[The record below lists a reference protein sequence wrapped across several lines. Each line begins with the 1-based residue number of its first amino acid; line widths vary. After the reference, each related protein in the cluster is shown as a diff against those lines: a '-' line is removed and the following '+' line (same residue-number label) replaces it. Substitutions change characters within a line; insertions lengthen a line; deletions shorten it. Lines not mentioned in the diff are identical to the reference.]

1 VTDSVTESVTDSAPE
16 STTETAAAGTAARRF
31 RPRLSFAPLR
41 SRGYRLLFAAE
52 LVSVF
57 GDAFHAV
64 ALPFL
69 VYQLGGGGREL
80 GLLVAGYGVCRLAT
94 TPLGGILSDRIG
106 PWRVMLISDLS
117 RVVFTAGIVAAAVA
131 DNPSVPVIA
140 VLVAGTGLGAG
151 LFQPAAYAITPRLL
165 PADQLQAG
173 NGLHSTASFTA
184 GMIGPGVAGLV
195 VAALSPA
202 VAFGVDA
209 ATFAVSAVCL
219 AMIGGVARGTVP
231 PPPPPPPVDDDGP
244 QPGRA
249 GPDGGAPPSDAP
261 PVGFWRLLRESALL
275 RTVLLVT
282 AAANLTV
289 GGMVRIGLPSLS
301 NGELAAGA
309 GGLGGLLAAFTA
321 GSLVG
326 GLFSAGLAGLP
337 RRGATAMVAGMTL
350 GLAIAAVP
358 FAGYLG
364 AVVALVV
371 AGLASTV
378 TNVLV
383 ITTMQQST
391 APHLLGRVMSAIVF
405 AALSLFPLSTV
416 AAGLVVDRYGSTAVF
431 LASGATL
438 LAAFAFGLSRREL
451 RQR

>member
-1 VTDSVTESVTDSAPE
+1 MTDSAPD

-131 DNPSVPVIA
+131 DDPSVPVIA

-219 AMIGGVARGTVP
+219 AMIGGVARGTA
-231 PPPPPPPVDDDGP
+231 PPPPVDGDP
-244 QPGRA
+244 QPGSV

-337 RRGATAMVAGMTL
+337 RRGATAMLAGMVL

-416 AAGLVVDRYGSTAVF
+416 TAGLVVDRYGSTAVF

-438 LAAFAFGLSRREL
+438 LAAFVFGLSRREL

>member
-1 VTDSVTESVTDSAPE
+1 MTDSVTDSAPAE
-16 STTETAAAGTAARRF
+16 ATATVARRF
-31 RPRLSFAPLR
+31 RPKLSFAPLR

-131 DNPSVPVIA
+131 DDPSVPVIA

-195 VAALSPA
+195 VAVLSPA

-231 PPPPPPPVDDDGP
+231 PPPPPADDGP

-337 RRGATAMVAGMTL
+337 RRGATAMLAGMVL
-350 GLAIAAVP
+350 GLAIAVVP

-416 AAGLVVDRYGSTAVF
+416 TAGLVVDRYGSTAVF
-431 LASGATL
+431 LACGATL

-451 RQR
+451 RQG